1 MCVPA
6 RLAGVFVLGFAVA
19 LLATAQ
25 PPAQK
30 PPAQKQEFRPA
41 IAAILNLADNLD
53 ASDVAEHAKKIVTTH
68 DSCDISQI
76 FTPRRNNRGGPGIGS
91 AVKAGHLDAISA
103 LVADWSG
110 AKPPTHKELEA
121 HQTDLLKVAR
131 VLQAMAEL
139 APYRGPLVL
148 PQGNKKKAEEWQAVS
163 AQFKVV
169 TRELRDAIQ
178 KSDATQ
184 TRKVAVRLQQTCTA
198 CHAVA
203 GI

>member
-1 MCVPA
+1 MCVSA
-6 RLAGVFVLGFAVA
+6 RLAGVFVLGFGLA
-19 LLATAQ
+19 LGATAQ
-25 PPAQK
+25 PQG
-30 PPAQKQEFRPA
+30 QKQEFRPA
-41 IAAILNLADNLD
+41 IAAILKLADSLD
-53 ASDVAEHAKKIVTTH
+53 ASDVAEHAKKIVDTH
-68 DSCDISQI
+68 DSCDISQV

-110 AKPPTHKELEA
+110 TKPPTQKELET

-148 PQGNKKKAEEWQAVS
+148 PRGNEKKAEEWRAVS
-163 AQFKVV
+163 AQFKTV
-169 TRELRDAIQ
+169 TRDLRDAVQ
-178 KSDATQ
+178 KADAAE
-184 TRKVAVRLQQTCTA
+184 TRKVAVRLQQTCNA